1 MSLLR
6 ALAVALAGILG
17 ACTSPPP
24 ALPTPSPTPESGV
37 LEVTALLDLSGPRAS
52 IGSAQRNAMQ
62 LWVEQRQAAGAR
74 PPVRLTV
81 VDLGGS
87 DAKLF
92 IELRRAA
99 VEEPADAVIVG
110 VPVEYGEAL
119 GRAIDV
125 AALPVL
131 FTLPLAVDPAS
142 RPGGRWAFALAP
154 SLPALAAWW
163 VRDATERGVLAPSLV
178 LSDGRER
185 TDPVAAAMDAELD
198 RRGHDRITR
207 IPLPADGS
215 VPPVVR
221 SGLSVLRSVYCTG
234 LAATCAPVAR
244 EARSLGAPT
253 LFYLSYLATTAEL
266 NDQRDLAARAVWPAS
281 RWILAESALTPAA
294 SARER
299 FLQAYAER
307 HGAAGMHAATA
318 HDAMTLLATAA
329 ERSGSDD
336 REPARAGLEAITIP
350 LIAGT
355 YSFDSRRHAGLD
367 PADIVYVRWS
377 GSGIVL
383 ALPLGPAIPL
393 APGGTPTATPRI
405 APPSPPAAKTPSPI
419 PVPSVRPGPP

>member
-1 MSLLR
+1 
-6 ALAVALAGILG
+6 
-17 ACTSPPP
+17 
-24 ALPTPSPTPESGV
+24 
-37 LEVTALLDLSGPRAS
+37 
-52 IGSAQRNAMQ
+52 
-62 LWVEQRQAAGAR
+62 
-74 PPVRLTV
+74 
-81 VDLGGS
+81 
-87 DAKLF
+87 
-92 IELRRAA
+92 
-99 VEEPADAVIVG
+99 
-110 VPVEYGEAL
+110 
-119 GRAIDV
+119 
-125 AALPVL
+125 
-131 FTLPLAVDPAS
+131 
-142 RPGGRWAFALAP
+142 LAP

-198 RRGHDRITR
+198 RRGLDRITR
-207 IPLPADGS
+207 VPLPADGS

-253 LFYLSYLATTAEL
+253 LFYLSYVATTAEL

-307 HGAAGMHAATA
+307 HGAPGMHAATA
-318 HDAMTLLATAA
+318 YDAMTLLATAA

-336 REPARAGLEAITIP
+336 REPTRSALEAITIP

-355 YSFDSRRHAGLD
+355 YSFNPQRHAGLD

-383 ALPLGPAIPL
+383 ALPLGPLVPVV
-393 APGGTPTATPRI
+393 PGTPTASPRI
-405 APPSPPAAKTPSPI
+405 APPTPPGAKTPSPI